1 MQRSPLV
8 RWSSWALWS
17 CFLCSGL
24 KVQVPSFTA
33 DVPFL
38 LLLADVGF
46 TPGVELSVNIT
57 SSEPGAVFLL
67 LSSTQLHDWLHGPPR
82 EDTDGNL
89 SSYFASQWRQ
99 PLSRQLSARIDL
111 DLPKVDFFYAGI
123 FDPTFN
129 AETPKK
135 YKIDLDFV
143 NAHGQ
148 HLPVQWA
155 KLPLMWAISSIAFS
169 FFVQGAVILTSTTW
183 YRSSTPLHG
192 LLMLCAALKAIELVV
207 RAELFRVLSL
217 AGDAPPWK
225 LKVWRL
231 LHYVTD
237 TFELLVMVAP
247 PCVNSYTVSD
257 DELETIRGGRAFA
270 MSLLEESLGGD
281 RIPAGPKVVD
291 ASATQDSNESYFV
304 MGTSVRRTNS
314 QGTKTFEKYLR
325 WEDRWDAISW
335 GPHQRPLA
343 DWQMRRLGQFY
354 LDTPQP
360 QDETVHWSAYKRGAK
375 PFRWNRPRP
384 PVVLIPT
391 KPQPKA
397 RPKSQ
402 PTEPPPVPK
411 LAPKPKKRPQQSPQQ
426 VEGALRRPEP
436 VKVPGE
442 VEGAKATKT
451 SEVIPAAGASEMVE
465 EVQLRLDES
474 TLLGAE
480 PGWERERLIARSLLS
495 RGFRPTDP
503 ESHSDEEAEAAEC
516 WAG

>member
-1 MQRSPLV
+1 ME
-8 RWSSWALWS
+8 A
-17 CFLCSGL
+17 
-24 KVQVPSFTA
+24 
-33 DVPFL
+33 
-38 LLLADVGF
+38 
-46 TPGVELSVNIT
+46 ELSQCRSWKKALEVI
-57 SSEPGAVFLL
+57 EFL
-67 LSSTQLHDWLHGPPR
+67 QGEWC
-82 EDTDGNL
+82 
-89 SSYFASQWRQ
+89 
-99 PLSRQLSARIDL
+99 
-111 DLPKVDFFYAGI
+111 
-123 FDPTFN
+123 N
-129 AETPKK
+129 A
-135 YKIDLDFV
+135 D
-143 NAHGQ
+143 
-148 HLPVQWA
+148 
-155 KLPLMWAISSIAFS
+155 
-169 FFVQGAVILTSTTW
+169 
-183 YRSSTPLHG
+183 
-192 LLMLCAALKAIELVV
+192 
-207 RAELFRVLSL
+207 
-217 AGDAPPWK
+217 
-225 LKVWRL
+225 
-231 LHYVTD
+231 
-237 TFELLVMVAP
+237 
-247 PCVNSYTVSD
+247 
-257 DELETIRGGRAFA
+257 
-270 MSLLEESLGGD
+270 
-281 RIPAGPKVVD
+281 
-291 ASATQDSNESYFV
+291 DSNESYFV

-335 GPHQRPLA
+335 GPHQK
-343 DWQMRRLGQFY
+343 FY

-503 ESHSDEEAEAAEC
+503 ESHSDEEAEVEELLCEDEPEAKRHKGEED
-516 WAG
+516 

>member
-1 MQRSPLV
+1 MMQRSPLV

-237 TFELLVMVAP
+237 TFELLVMVLIALGWKVLRSRLSDVEMR
-247 PCVNSYTVSD
+247 CVRVLFATGMLMALAEAQVTGPFRPASGLGSIFAITQMVIYLSVILTVNQNLQILAMGLEESHFSPTTILMYRKQQAYFRFRIAFYLMLLRPSILAWLRLTVIEESTEWLLLGIGEALLLIVYILLFSGLKPTSD
-257 DELETIRGGRAFA
+257 KSGLMKLWRSEMRGSSRRGVQGSGTGGQLGATL
-270 MSLLEESLGGD
+270 SLLEE
-281 RIPAGPKVVD
+281 RAV
-291 ASATQDSNESYFV
+291 ATGWRNPQ
-304 MGTSVRRTNS
+304 
-314 QGTKTFEKYLR
+314 
-325 WEDRWDAISW
+325 
-335 GPHQRPLA
+335 A
-343 DWQMRRLGQFY
+343 D
-354 LDTPQP
+354 
-360 QDETVHWSAYKRGAK
+360 
-375 PFRWNRPRP
+375 
-384 PVVLIPT
+384 
-391 KPQPKA
+391 
-397 RPKSQ
+397 
-402 PTEPPPVPK
+402 
-411 LAPKPKKRPQQSPQQ
+411 
-426 VEGALRRPEP
+426 
-436 VKVPGE
+436 
-442 VEGAKATKT
+442 
-451 SEVIPAAGASEMVE
+451 
-465 EVQLRLDES
+465 
-474 TLLGAE
+474 
-480 PGWERERLIARSLLS
+480 
-495 RGFRPTDP
+495 
-503 ESHSDEEAEAAEC
+503 AEAMPIPDIPYIALD
-516 WAG
+516 